1 MDVLYHALLDC
12 YVSRSRADAL
22 EVIVTFKF
30 YLTHDKVKRSRLKI
44 PYTQTTKYAKLF
56 VPDCV
61 CVSAIRLSCSRHRS
75 SPLPSTT
82 VSRRGAH
89 RPPARRT
96 RSAVLRPVLRTIVYW
111 HVDMYAGKV
120 LVYWHV

>member
-30 YLTHDKVKRSRLKI
+30 YLTHDKVKRSRLI

-56 VPDCV
+56 V
-61 CVSAIRLSCSRHRS
+61 RLC
-75 SPLPSTT
+75 
-82 VSRRGAH
+82 
-89 RPPARRT
+89 
-96 RSAVLRPVLRTIVYW
+96 LRVRDTPFL
-111 HVDMYAGKV
+111 
-120 LVYWHV
+120 L